1 MYGKNKILTLGVV
14 ALIISVVAF
23 VTPVS
28 AKGCGC
34 KFIKPIDGTRKPISN
49 KLITSGA
56 IYELRGGK
64 YVAVSSNKLSGINV
78 FDIGTTDSERPPE
91 DEWEC
96 FLSCIT
102 LAGGILTSLCM
113 DLIFACISFP
123 GPQNPVCWAALFACS
138 VDIGVILGCYDLCY
152 GGGGCF
158 LAGTQVAMADGT
170 YKRIED
176 IRPGD
181 IVLSVDETT
190 YTPVE
195 GLVTKVYHHSADEM
209 GGSYLII
216 NGKVKVTPNHPLY
229 MSDGSWKNAGDLEIG
244 DLVATLNGGEFVRSI
259 VKVYDRVPVYNI
271 EVEPYGVYFVNG
283 LVAGPKNMPKSD
295 AQPMTMPKNKLVNP
309 LRFNLLQRL
318 I

>member
-1 MYGKNKILTLGVV
+1 
-14 ALIISVVAF
+14 
-23 VTPVS
+23 
-28 AKGCGC
+28 
-34 KFIKPIDGTRKPISN
+34 
-49 KLITSGA
+49 
-56 IYELRGGK
+56 
-64 YVAVSSNKLSGINV
+64 
-78 FDIGTTDSERPPE
+78 
-91 DEWEC
+91 
-96 FLSCIT
+96 
-102 LAGGILTSLCM
+102 
-113 DLIFACISFP
+113 
-123 GPQNPVCWAALFACS
+123 
-138 VDIGVILGCYDLCY
+138 
-152 GGGGCF
+152 
-158 LAGTQVAMADGT
+158 MADGT